1 MNCPNS
7 LSVCM
12 YVLYKKYVR
21 ILCMYVCMSV
31 CLCEIYVNDHIRTVA
46 ENMHVICEPS
56 FSKFCS
62 YKHLV
67 HGT

>member
-21 ILCMYVCMSV
+21 ILCMYDIVCMDV
-31 CLCEIYVNDHIRTVA
+31 CLSVFVKY
-46 ENMHVICEPS
+46 M
-56 FSKFCS
+56 
-62 YKHLV
+62 
-67 HGT
+67 